1 MTTHEQFI
9 HAVRDAAVARLTPE
23 DRAKVMD
30 AKLVY
35 GAGYKT
41 GARGVTFF
49 NQWKNGHDHALCEV
63 CAFGEDSI
71 IQVAG
76 TTIHECAHVLAG
88 PGAGHGKA
96 WIEACAKLGLQFV
109 RAAGTRYSL
118 ACFAPDVRQA
128 IAAMPL
134 PTDGGPGAM
143 LGLSPNVAPVSKARP
158 CSAGI
163 GTRGGKSR
171 GVGSGSRLRK
181 FVCSCGIIVRASRD
195 VLNATCNE
203 CGSAFNRA

>member
-1 MTTHEQFI
+1 MRTHEQFI
-9 HAVRDAAVARLTPE
+9 HDVRAAAVARLNEE
-23 DRAKVMD
+23 DRRLVMD
-30 AKLVY
+30 VKLVY

-41 GARGVTFF
+41 GARGVTFHKVW
-49 NQWKNGHDHALCEV
+49 QNGHKHDLCEI

-76 TTIHECAHVLAG
+76 TTIHELAHALAG
-88 PGAGHGKA
+88 VGAGHSKA
-96 WIEACAKLGLQFV
+96 WVEACAKLGLRFV

-118 ACFAPDVRQA
+118 ACFTPDVRMA
-128 IAAMPL
+128 LAGMKL
-134 PTDGGPGAM
+134 PTDGGPGAL
-143 LGLSPNVAPVSKARP
+143 LGLSPNVAPVSQGRP
-158 CSAGI
+158 CSAGV

-181 FVCSCGIIVRASRD
+181 FVCSCGVIVRASRD
-195 VLNATCNE
+195 VLNATCND